1 MEAEKMTVI
10 AEQPLDLSFTDQK
23 VIVRLFCPAQKDDGG
38 WVCRFEIGDPIS
50 ESLDVQGVSSLQAL
64 ALAIKGVAA
73 ALYSTDLYRDG
84 QLGAF
89 GEFGGYLGIP
99 APSSYRDIA
108 PYTF

>member
-1 MEAEKMTVI
+1 MTII
-10 AEQPLDLSFTDQK
+10 AEQLLDLARSELK
-23 VIVRLFCPAQKDDGG
+23 VSVRLYQPEWKAKDI
-38 WVCRFEIGDPIS
+38 WICRFEIGEPIS

-64 ALAIKGVAA
+64 ALAIKNVSA

-84 QLGAF
+84 ELGAF
-89 GEFGGYLGIP
+89 GGFDGYLGIP